1 MEDIQWPTS
10 KKVTFKKSNTFDKNK
25 IDKIEKFFKNKYGS
39 KFSILM
45 PSSRASITLYIRYL
59 NLNRSNLVSIS
70 KWSSHCLFTCIGAFT
85 NISIAETK
93 ADMII
98 VNHKWGNENKIN
110 KKINKKTKIIE
121 DSVDSLPGKNFKIF
135 PNNGDIEIISLPKII
150 GAVAGGIILTNNKKF
165 FKYAKFYQKKNIK
178 LGIDQSKKKI
188 MLTNKN
194 LNKFDNWYFNE
205 AWNTFAEKNMVCDI
219 FKNLINFDRNIEIIS
234 NRLEYLQNTFKIKID
249 KKRLGP
255 VIVLPYNKKIKL
267 NNLTKFFNFKKNVFN
282 EKFRKCFILPLQFK
296 LSDQKFKKLVKLYH
310 KI

>member
-1 MEDIQWPTS
+1 
-10 KKVTFKKSNTFDKNK
+10 
-25 IDKIEKFFKNKYGS
+25 
-39 KFSILM
+39 
-45 PSSRASITLYIRYL
+45 
-59 NLNRSNLVSIS
+59 
-70 KWSSHCLFTCIGAFT
+70 
-85 NISIAETK
+85 
-93 ADMII
+93 
-98 VNHKWGNENKIN
+98 
-110 KKINKKTKIIE
+110 
-121 DSVDSLPGKNFKIF
+121 
-135 PNNGDIEIISLPKII
+135 
-150 GAVAGGIILTNNKKF
+150 
-165 FKYAKFYQKKNIK
+165 
-178 LGIDQSKKKI
+178 

-282 EKFRKCFILPLQFK
+282 EKFRKCFILPLHFK
-296 LSDQKFKKLVKLYH
+296 ISDQKFKKLVKLYH

>member
-1 MEDIQWPTS
+1 MEDIQWHSS

-25 IDKIEKFFKNKYGS
+25 IDKIENFFKNKYGS

-178 LGIDQSKKKI
+178 LGVDQSKKKI

-219 FKNLINFDRNIEIIS
+219 FK
-234 NRLEYLQNTFKIKID
+234 
-249 KKRLGP
+249 
-255 VIVLPYNKKIKL
+255 
-267 NNLTKFFNFKKNVFN
+267 
-282 EKFRKCFILPLQFK
+282 IL
-296 LSDQKFKKLVKLYH
+296 
-310 KI
+310 